1 MTAQKQTG
9 QQQQQHTISVDHTEN
24 YWVRDPST
32 PARRNAAGRGLFS
45 GLQDMKR
52 YNVERVA
59 PHGPGV
65 VRPPFGFHFALS
77 RFLCDELG
85 IAIRVDLVICSKA
98 PWCDWSID

>member
-52 YNVERVA
+52 YNVERGWA
-59 PHGPGV
+59 KRHYEDESQSNGGI
-65 VRPPFGFHFALS
+65 LS
-77 RFLCDELG
+77 WLWR
-85 IAIRVDLVICSKA
+85 R
-98 PWCDWSID
+98 